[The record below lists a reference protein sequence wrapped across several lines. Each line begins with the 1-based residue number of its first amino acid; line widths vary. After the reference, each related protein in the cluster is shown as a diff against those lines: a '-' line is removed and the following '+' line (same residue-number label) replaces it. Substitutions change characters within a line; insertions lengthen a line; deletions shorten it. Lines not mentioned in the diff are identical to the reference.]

1 VLSTTVSGTSGSGTS
16 GVGAGVASA
25 PPPVGAPHAVI
36 GTSSVSL
43 SWRASPGATSYRI
56 ERAVGAGPWQ
66 LVSTLAGNVTAM
78 LDNLAGAA
86 KLNPKYRI
94 TAVNAAGSSVPVAF
108 P

>member
-1 VLSTTVSGTSGSGTS
+1 MSAVLSTTVGGAS
-16 GVGAGVASA
+16 GVGAGAVSA

-56 ERAVGAGPWQ
+56 ERAVGTGTWQ